1 MTILQAISLLPPVM
15 GAEITCQ
22 KLLPIVI
29 HSSKEMAAEIICKKL
44 LPVAI
49 NSSMD
54 MCVTRDGGGV
64 EVQGRGEQRGHKA
77 RWGGCTGTLGGVEAV
92 VRGARDGTT
101 EEMLPLLGREA
112 HDDTIDLVDGLLLQ
126 HERHKA
132 LNRGHGYDIMWRGA
146 QGRHRVFPMAIEG
159 RANDVL
165 THGGCGG
172 RERGGAAGGWHE
184 RLRWPWVGWRREVR
198 GTMERWRRDAVAK
211 PRVREEARSVAL
223 LGVVQTPNPA
233 AVVR

>member
-54 MCVTRDGGGV
+54 RCVTRDGGGV

-77 RWGGCTGTLGGVEAV
+77 RAGGGCTGTLGGVEAV

-159 RANDVL
+159 GANDVL

-172 RERGGAAGGWHE
+172 RERRGRRRVARAAAVAMGRVAAGGEGDHGALEE
-184 RLRWPWVGWRREVR
+184 RCGGEAACERRGEKRCVTGSR
-198 GTMERWRRDAVAK
+198 
-211 PRVREEARSVAL
+211 
-223 LGVVQTPNPA
+223 PNA
-233 AVVR
+233 